1 MKRALEWTN
10 NSISSHN
17 FMGAKKKRKEKRY
30 EPIRKRKENHQ
41 KVQEFSSCAGAGS
54 LDYICPFLDR
64 ASASCEETQKAFG
77 LVKISSENLFC
88 TVEERE
94 EHVHE
99 AKAIRRDTVSV
110 RLNISTQ
117 TFLRA
122 YTYRTHEEGI
132 KDPFVCQNTYLW
144 TWGRSQA
151 KKRIHRIV
159 FTGIEKCLIVLEHR
173 SII

>member
-17 FMGAKKKRKEKRY
+17 FMGAKKKRKKIWTNKKKKR
-30 EPIRKRKENHQ
+30 NQ

-54 LDYICPFLDR
+54 LDYICLFLDR
-64 ASASCEETQKAFG
+64 ASASCEETQK
-77 LVKISSENLFC
+77 LVQISSENLFC

-94 EHVHE
+94 EHSYE

-110 RLNISTQ
+110 RLNVSTQ

-122 YTYRTHEEGI
+122 DTYRTHEEGI

-151 KKRIHRIV
+151 KKRIHSIV